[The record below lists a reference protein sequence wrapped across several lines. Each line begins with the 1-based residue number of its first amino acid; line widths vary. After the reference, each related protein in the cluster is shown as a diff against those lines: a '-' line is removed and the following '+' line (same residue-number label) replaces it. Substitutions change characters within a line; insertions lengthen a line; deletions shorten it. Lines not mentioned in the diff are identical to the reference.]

1 MSKKVSIVLNI
12 ILFILLVV
20 LIICEK
26 KWPEAGTTFFY
37 GLLG

>member
-1 MSKKVSIVLNI
+1 MSKKVSVVLSV

-26 KWPEAGTTFFY
+26 KWPEAGTSFLY